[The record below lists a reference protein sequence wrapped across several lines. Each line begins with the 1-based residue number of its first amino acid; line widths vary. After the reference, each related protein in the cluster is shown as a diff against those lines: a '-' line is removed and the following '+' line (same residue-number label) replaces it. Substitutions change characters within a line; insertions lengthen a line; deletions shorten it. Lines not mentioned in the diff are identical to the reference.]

1 MEPRALRELPVWP
14 RAGKGEALGTLLSRG
29 SRFKPAVLRAEAPDG
44 SGTVILKDCATVPA
58 WSRPIA
64 RWLMRREARM
74 LGRLRGL
81 DGFPQLCARIDVDSY
96 AVSELA
102 GEPLDGKHVE
112 AAPRSIATQL
122 RDRVAAMHARGVFH
136 LDLRQRQNLLV
147 DEDGTLNVVDFGA
160 ALAPLGPLRWIFGP
174 LLGSVDQQAALK
186 YLARFAPSE
195 LTVEEAHRF
204 LRGLFWR
211 KLWIVSPYY
220 DNGEAAAVR
229 KRLTD
234 DC

>member
-1 MEPRALRELPVWP
+1 M
-14 RAGKGEALGTLLSRG
+14 GEELGTLLSRG

-44 SGTVILKDCATVPA
+44 SGAVIIKDCATVPA

-74 LGRLRGL
+74 LGCLKGL
-81 DGFPQLCARIDVDSY
+81 DGFPQLRARIDADSY

-102 GEPLDGKHVE
+102 GEPLDREHVE

-122 RDRVAAMHARGVFH
+122 RNRVAAMHERGVYH

-147 DEDGTLNVVDFGA
+147 DEEGTLDVVDFGA
-160 ALAPLGPLRWIFGP
+160 ALAPRGPLRWLFGP
-174 LLGSVDQQAALK
+174 VLGSVDRQAALK

-195 LTVEEAHRF
+195 LTVEEARRF

-220 DNGEAAAVR
+220 DRGEAAAVR
-229 KRLTD
+229 RRLAD
-234 DC
+234 DS